1 MRRDFISMY
10 SPKPLSFLEESINLS
25 IRFFELMGD
34 LELDLIDGPNPQFNS
49 YLEGIEIPEGY

>member
-1 MRRDFISMY
+1 MY